1 MKLVPGALSPPK
13 KKITNFNRY
22 HEPELS
28 LLGSSSATAA
38 DGGRE
43 DQLVY
48 LGSGSEEP
56 PVLERQLDFGGE
68 DIAAVAFHFYPWSV
82 PDYEGGNHGGFE
94 YQVLILYYYYYLQ
107 QNSVWKSEF
116 HSPPPLPTYRSRQR
130 SPSL

>member
-1 MKLVPGALSPPK
+1 MKFVPGAPSVAFFLK
-13 KKITNFNRY
+13 KGTNPNRY

-28 LLGSSSATAA
+28 LLGSST
-38 DGGRE
+38 GGR
-43 DQLVY
+43 DQLIY
-48 LGSGSEEP
+48 LGNDPEKP

-94 YQVLILYYYYYLQ
+94 YQVLIFYYYYYYLQ
-107 QNSVWKSEF
+107 QNSVWESEF
-116 HSPPPLPTYRSRQR
+116 HFPPLLLTYRSRQR